1 MFICVLMQQF
11 VHILFSHLSVDPT
24 SGAEIELP
32 SVTKVKHQFYCLG
45 NNLLAENVVYRGRI

>member
-1 MFICVLMQQF
+1 MQQF